1 MSLYSVCPLHCL
13 KLQSLSLYIDTH
25 GKKRIKPEMDEVI
38 KQMHELKVT
47 ELAQKETEKSRKLE
61 PEVLEI
67 NQKLKMISQEIRQ
80 VNEELLKVQYKMRLY
95 QLKEGEAEETREE
108 EILTMSKQV
117 LENVYQEL
125 QEIFLQ
131 LSNVQTLERVLK
143 LAEESLQLLQK
154 GEPLSRPREE
164 LQKELRKVD
173 LELHKILGKRGE
185 WHIQEDLVWLIRME
199 IDHLSANIRIYSEK
213 QFYLHEIIQKL
224 LFLID
229 KFHYRYGLFH
239 ESDMFDKARFLI
251 HHVEH
256 LIEYEHLKV
265 TKVDPC
271 SIIMMYLYHVYD
283 IVSNISKRSIRKKL

>member
-1 MSLYSVCPLHCL
+1 M
-13 KLQSLSLYIDTH
+13 
-25 GKKRIKPEMDEVI
+25 GEAI
-38 KQMHELKVT
+38 KQMHELEVT
-47 ELAQKETEKSRKLE
+47 ELAQKETEKSWKLE

-67 NQKLKMISQEIRQ
+67 NQKLKMINQEIRR
-80 VNEELLKVQYKMRLY
+80 VNEELLKVQYKMRPY

-125 QEIFLQ
+125 QEICLQ

-173 LELHKILGKRGE
+173 LELHEILRKRGQWLIQE
-185 WHIQEDLVWLIRME
+185 ELVWHIREEMA
-199 IDHLSANIRIYSEK
+199 HLEANMMYSEE
-213 QFYLHEIIQKL
+213 QFYLHYYDEIIQKL
-224 LFLID
+224 LFLIS
-229 KFHYRYGLFH
+229 KNCYGLYYEPDLFY
-239 ESDMFDKARFLI
+239 EAFSLI
-251 HHVEH
+251 HRADH